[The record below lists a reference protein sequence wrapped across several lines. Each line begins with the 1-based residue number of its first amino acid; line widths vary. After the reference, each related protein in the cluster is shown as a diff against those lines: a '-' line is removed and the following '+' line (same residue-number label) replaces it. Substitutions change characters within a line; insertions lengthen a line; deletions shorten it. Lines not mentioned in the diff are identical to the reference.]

1 MTKAHRE
8 NSSSLLKDFVEEFLD
23 IRKGMLYTVRKLF
36 LSPHKVY
43 EDHLQNEHSQYTN
56 PFKLLVTI
64 VGLLTALDVIVP
76 TDEFEKRLA
85 GEFAEGSTSNYN
97 LGYKLGNTDQAPPE
111 EKLTEVTEK
120 NEQIFTAVFEF
131 TDEYPLIAYFITAL
145 AFAIGIKLVFWKNI
159 AFDNSFR
166 LACYISI
173 PINIISGVAI
183 YAAVLLLSIDI
194 VVTYF
199 AMVSSLLTYGL
210 LLVYLYRTA
219 RHTFDIKIV
228 SSIIRVLVSFV
239 FIQLIYTFIGVILA
253 ISFTFTERA
262 ETDREIRVETPQ

>member
-1 MTKAHRE
+1 MTKAHGK
-8 NSSSLLKDFVEEFLD
+8 NSSSLIKDFIEEFLD

-43 EDHLQNEHSQYTN
+43 EEYTQNEHSEYTN

-64 VGLLTALDVIVP
+64 VGLLTVLNVIVP

-85 GEFAEGSTSNYN
+85 GEFAEGSTDNYN
-97 LGYKLGNTDQAPPE
+97 LGYKLGNTNQAPSE

-131 TDEYPLIAYFITAL
+131 TDEYPLIAYFVTAL
-145 AFAIGIKLVFWKNI
+145 ALAIGTKLVFWGKV
-159 AFDNSFR
+159 AFDDSFR

-173 PINIISGVAI
+173 PINIISGIAI
-183 YAAVLLLSIDI
+183 YAAVLLFSIDI
-194 VVTYF
+194 VIAYF
-199 AMVSSLLTYGL
+199 TIFSSLLTYGL
-210 LLVYLYRTA
+210 LLIYLYRAA

-228 SSIIRVLVSFV
+228 SSITRVLISFV
-239 FIQLIYTFIGVILA
+239 FIQLIYAFIGIILA
-253 ISFTFTERA
+253 ISFANTG
-262 ETDREIRVETPQ
+262 REEAKTRIEAPQ